1 MFKLYPIF
9 PWCFLIGAILGIAIA
24 CMQKYGHLV
33 RDFTG
38 RRWTESRHALVD
50 KWFYRPMSGLYFFD
64 PAVFWSGALNWT
76 AGNNLT
82 YATQGLYL
90 SFIFMY
96 YIKRRY
102 QNWWEKYNY
111 LIEAGFD
118 VGVAISACVDRHSS
132 EAYPDLIVSY
142 RL

>member
-24 CMQKYGHLV
+24 CMQKYGHLI
-33 RDFTG
+33 RDYTH
-38 RRWTESRHALVD
+38 RRWSERRHAFID

-64 PAVFWSGALNWT
+64 PAVFSSGALNWT

-118 VGVAISACVDRHSS
+118 VGVAISAYVYHQGRDVDADPSVLSR
-132 EAYPDLIVSY
+132 
-142 RL
+142 R

>member
-9 PWCFLIGAILGIAIA
+9 PWCFLIGGVIGIAIA
-24 CMQKYGHLV
+24 CMQKYGYLLRDYTYRSWSERKHLFV
-33 RDFTG
+33 ER
-38 RRWTESRHALVD
+38 
-50 KWFYRPMSGLYFFD
+50 WFYTPLSWFYFFD

-111 LIEAGFD
+111 LVSQALCIVGWIGRCLHMQIEAGFD
-118 VGVAISACVDRHSS
+118 VGVAISA
-132 EAYPDLIVSY
+132 
-142 RL
+142 

>member
-1 MFKLYPIF
+1 MRNMFKLYPIF
-9 PWCFLIGAILGIAIA
+9 PWCFLIGGIIGILIA
-24 CMQKYGHLV
+24 CLQKYGHIV
-33 RDFTG
+33 RDYTYRTWSEG
-38 RRWTESRHALVD
+38 RHAFVN
-50 KWFYRPMSGLYFFD
+50 KWVYTPFSWFYFFD

-102 QNWWEKYNY
+102 EGWWQKYNY

-118 VGVAISACVDRHSS
+118 VGVAISA
-132 EAYPDLIVSY
+132 
-142 RL
+142 

>member
-9 PWCFLIGAILGIAIA
+9 PWCFLIGAILGISIA
-24 CMQKYGHLV
+24 CMQKYGHLL
-33 RDFTG
+33 RDFTQ
-38 RRWTESRHALVD
+38 RRWSEGRHATIE
-50 KWFYRPMSGLYFFD
+50 KYFYGPMSSLYFFD

-118 VGVAISACVDRHSS
+118 VGVAISA
-132 EAYPDLIVSY
+132 
-142 RL
+142 